1 MKEEIIITYV
11 YHSCYTVE
19 TNDLFIIFDYYK
31 GLLNIP
37 EDKEVIFVSSHAHSD
52 HYTSEILK
60 VPDMENKTYILSSD
74 IVKLPSNENIIYIR
88 DDKISMDQLKSLYNS
103 KNVHLV
109 SKHHIY
115 NIRLNSGKTLKIKT
129 FGSTDR
135 GVSILLY
142 VDEMT
147 IFHAGDLNFWAWPR
161 YDENQMQK
169 EYDDFM
175 LELEKIKKQPIDIAF
190 FPVDPR
196 LEENYY
202 KGGDIFIREV
212 RPQIFF
218 PMHYGDKLEITSKFK
233 ENFSYE
239 FTDVREIFESN
250 QKIMIDIDD

>member
-19 TNDLFIIFDYYK
+19 TKDLFIVFDYYK
-31 GLLNIP
+31 GILNIP
-37 EDKEVIFVSSHAHSD
+37 EGKEVIFVASHAHSD

-60 VPDMENKTYILSSD
+60 VPDMADKTYIFSSD
-74 IVKLPSNENIIYIR
+74 IAKLPSNENIIYIR

-109 SKHHIY
+109 NKDHTY
-115 NIRLNSGKTLKIKT
+115 NIGLNNGKKLKIKT

-142 VDEMT
+142 IDDMT

-161 YDENQMQK
+161 YNKKEMK
-169 EYDDFM
+169 AEYDDFIT
-175 LELEKIKKQPIDIAF
+175 ELEKIKKEPIDIAF

-202 KGGDIFIREV
+202 KGADIFISKAH
-212 RPQIFF
+212 PQIFF
-218 PMHYGDKLEITSKFK
+218 PMHFADKIDISKKFK
-233 ENFSYE
+233 ENFSYDR
-239 FTDVREIFESN
+239 TDVRQIFEPN
-250 QKIMIDIDD
+250 QKILIDIDD